1 MAQRDLPPV
10 ELPIQRV
17 PQEVAS
23 LREEIASTPL
33 SLEAKIDQFHLKEE
47 GEVLER
53 PIELSDSEA
62 DFDRFST
69 AQSPKLVVARVD
81 ISSEEEVEMALNPR
95 RGLRDLVARR
105 KGGSSKDAKKTQL
118 PPNPTLPPLPS
129 PLSLLPNLNLQKKK
143 RKGKEIEEGEFAP
156 PKDSK

>member
-1 MAQRDLPPV
+1 M
-10 ELPIQRV
+10 I
-17 PQEVAS
+17 
-23 LREEIASTPL
+23 
-33 SLEAKIDQFHLKEE
+33 
-47 GEVLER
+47 ER
-53 PIELSDSEA
+53 PIELSNSEA

-118 PPNPTLPPLPS
+118 PPNPTLPPSSCFPTQTCKRRRGREKRS
-129 PLSLLPNLNLQKKK
+129 
-143 RKGKEIEEGEFAP
+143 RKGSLPHQKTHNSRKRTKRDKGRLR
-156 PKDSK
+156 

>member
-1 MAQRDLPPV
+1 M
-10 ELPIQRV
+10 I
-17 PQEVAS
+17 
-23 LREEIASTPL
+23 
-33 SLEAKIDQFHLKEE
+33 
-47 GEVLER
+47 ER
-53 PIELSDSEA
+53 PIELSNSEA

-95 RGLRDLVARR
+95 RGLRDIVARR

-129 PLSLLPNLNLQKKK
+129 PLSLFPNLNLQKKK
-143 RKGKEIEEGEFAP
+143 RKGKEIVEGEFPP